1 MASII
6 KIKRNNTGGT
16 VPSGGDLAAGEL
28 AVNTADGLLFTSSN
42 GSDIVSLGQTSASIQ
57 EAAALANTNS
67 RIGTVE
73 SATTTAAIQATAA
86 LANTNA
92 YIADVKTDSAS
103 WNDSTDTITFTR
115 GDSTTYSVA
124 LTGFPSDSV
133 SNTYVQLL
141 LSNTNTFI
149 GTKLDSSSYTTADV
163 QTKAALANTNTF
175 IGTKLDSSSYTT
187 ADVQT
192 KAALANTNSA
202 ISGKQDADADTAKTD
217 VVQTFSVAQRGAVT
231 DHGSLI
237 ANTAFRQD
245 FSLSNHFKMTL
256 AGNITLNNPTN
267 QVAGQSGAMEI
278 INGGSYTVSFGSDF
292 DFAAGTPPTITA
304 SGTDVLS
311 YYVSSA
317 NNIVVDV
324 IQNLS

>member
-1 MASII
+1 M
-6 KIKRNNTGGT
+6 
-16 VPSGGDLAAGEL
+16 
-28 AVNTADGLLFTSSN
+28 
-42 GSDIVSLGQTSASIQ
+42 GQV
-57 EAAALANTNS
+57 AN
-67 RIGTVE
+67 
-73 SATTTAAIQATAA
+73 
-86 LANTNA
+86 
-92 YIADVKTDSAS
+92 
-103 WNDSTDTITFTR
+103 
-115 GDSTTYSVA
+115 VA
-124 LTGFPSDSV
+124 LTDTFDTWRVRSNQSFTNLFEINPTANTINANTVTGASV
-133 SNTYVQLL
+133 VATGSISVPAASISAVDVAFLA
-141 LSNTNTFI
+141 NTNTFI

-163 QTKAALANTNTF
+163 QAKAALANTNTF

-187 ADVQT
+187 ADVQA

-202 ISGKQDADADTAKTD
+202 IAGKQDADADTAKTD

-278 INGGSYTVSFGSDF
+278 VNGGSYTVSFGSDF

>member
-1 MASII
+1 M
-6 KIKRNNTGGT
+6 
-16 VPSGGDLAAGEL
+16 
-28 AVNTADGLLFTSSN
+28 
-42 GSDIVSLGQTSASIQ
+42 GQV
-57 EAAALANTNS
+57 AN
-67 RIGTVE
+67 
-73 SATTTAAIQATAA
+73 
-86 LANTNA
+86 
-92 YIADVKTDSAS
+92 
-103 WNDSTDTITFTR
+103 
-115 GDSTTYSVA
+115 VA
-124 LTGFPSDSV
+124 LTDTFDTWRIRSNQGFTNLFEINPTANTV
-133 SNTYVQLL
+133 SANTVTGATLVAT
-141 LSNTNTFI
+141 STVTVPAASI
-149 GTKLDSSSYTTADV
+149 SAVDV
-163 QTKAALANTNTF
+163 AFLANTNTF

-187 ADVQT
+187 ADVQVKAALANT
-192 KAALANTNSA
+192 NSRIGTVETATTTAAIQATAALANTNSA

-237 ANTAFRQD
+237 ANTTFRQD

-292 DFAAGTPPTITA
+292 DFAAGTAPTITA

>member
-1 MASII
+1 M
-6 KIKRNNTGGT
+6 
-16 VPSGGDLAAGEL
+16 
-28 AVNTADGLLFTSSN
+28 
-42 GSDIVSLGQTSASIQ
+42 GQV
-57 EAAALANTNS
+57 AN
-67 RIGTVE
+67 
-73 SATTTAAIQATAA
+73 
-86 LANTNA
+86 
-92 YIADVKTDSAS
+92 
-103 WNDSTDTITFTR
+103 
-115 GDSTTYSVA
+115 VA
-124 LTGFPSDSV
+124 LTDTFDTWRVRSNQSFTNLFEINPTANTV
-133 SNTYVQLL
+133 SANTVTGATLVAT
-141 LSNTNTFI
+141 STVTVPAASI
-149 GTKLDSSSYTTADV
+149 SAVDV
-163 QTKAALANTNTF
+163 AFLANTNTF

-187 ADVQT
+187 ADVQAKAALANT
-192 KAALANTNSA
+192 NSRIGTVETATTTAAIQATAALANTNSA

-256 AGNITLNNPTN
+256 AGNITINNPTN

>member
-1 MASII
+1 M
-6 KIKRNNTGGT
+6 
-16 VPSGGDLAAGEL
+16 
-28 AVNTADGLLFTSSN
+28 
-42 GSDIVSLGQTSASIQ
+42 GQV
-57 EAAALANTNS
+57 AN
-67 RIGTVE
+67 
-73 SATTTAAIQATAA
+73 
-86 LANTNA
+86 
-92 YIADVKTDSAS
+92 
-103 WNDSTDTITFTR
+103 
-115 GDSTTYSVA
+115 VA
-124 LTGFPSDSV
+124 LTDTFDTWRIRSNQGFTNLFEINPTANTV
-133 SNTYVQLL
+133 SANTVTGATLVAT
-141 LSNTNTFI
+141 STVTVPAASI
-149 GTKLDSSSYTTADV
+149 SAVDV
-163 QTKAALANTNTF
+163 AFLANTNTF

-192 KAALANTNSA
+192 KAALANTNSRIGTVETA

-256 AGNITLNNPTN
+256 AGNITINNPTN

-292 DFAAGTPPTITA
+292 DFAAGTAPTITA

>member
-1 MASII
+1 M
-6 KIKRNNTGGT
+6 
-16 VPSGGDLAAGEL
+16 
-28 AVNTADGLLFTSSN
+28 
-42 GSDIVSLGQTSASIQ
+42 GQV
-57 EAAALANTNS
+57 AN
-67 RIGTVE
+67 
-73 SATTTAAIQATAA
+73 
-86 LANTNA
+86 
-92 YIADVKTDSAS
+92 
-103 WNDSTDTITFTR
+103 
-115 GDSTTYSVA
+115 VA
-124 LTGFPSDSV
+124 LTDTFDTWRIRSNQGFTNLFEINPTANTV
-133 SNTYVQLL
+133 SANTVTGATLVAT
-141 LSNTNTFI
+141 STVTVPAASI
-149 GTKLDSSSYTTADV
+149 SAVDV
-163 QTKAALANTNTF
+163 AFLANTNTF

-187 ADVQT
+187 ADVQAKAALANT
-192 KAALANTNSA
+192 NSRIGTVETATTTAAIQATAALANTNSA

-245 FSLSNHFKMTL
+245 FSLTNHFKMTL
-256 AGNITLNNPTN
+256 AGSITLNNPTN

-278 INGGSYTVSFGSDF
+278 VNGGSYTVSFGSDF

>member
-1 MASII
+1 M
-6 KIKRNNTGGT
+6 
-16 VPSGGDLAAGEL
+16 
-28 AVNTADGLLFTSSN
+28 
-42 GSDIVSLGQTSASIQ
+42 GQV
-57 EAAALANTNS
+57 AN
-67 RIGTVE
+67 
-73 SATTTAAIQATAA
+73 
-86 LANTNA
+86 
-92 YIADVKTDSAS
+92 
-103 WNDSTDTITFTR
+103 
-115 GDSTTYSVA
+115 VA
-124 LTGFPSDSV
+124 LTDTFDTWRIRSNQGFTNLFEINPTANTV
-133 SNTYVQLL
+133 SANTVTGATLVAT
-141 LSNTNTFI
+141 STVTVPAASI
-149 GTKLDSSSYTTADV
+149 SAADV
-163 QTKAALANTNTF
+163 DFLANTNTF

-187 ADVQT
+187 ADVQAKAALANT
-192 KAALANTNSA
+192 NSRIGTVETATTTAAIQATAALANTNSA

-245 FSLSNHFKMTL
+245 FSSSNHFKMTL
-256 AGNITLNNPTN
+256 AGNITINNPTN

-278 INGGSYTVSFGSDF
+278 VNGGSYTVSFGSDF

>member
-1 MASII
+1 M
-6 KIKRNNTGGT
+6 
-16 VPSGGDLAAGEL
+16 
-28 AVNTADGLLFTSSN
+28 
-42 GSDIVSLGQTSASIQ
+42 GQV
-57 EAAALANTNS
+57 AN
-67 RIGTVE
+67 
-73 SATTTAAIQATAA
+73 
-86 LANTNA
+86 
-92 YIADVKTDSAS
+92 
-103 WNDSTDTITFTR
+103 
-115 GDSTTYSVA
+115 VA
-124 LTGFPSDSV
+124 LTDTFDTWRIRSNQGFTNLFEINPTANTV
-133 SNTYVQLL
+133 SANTVTGATLVAT
-141 LSNTNTFI
+141 STVTVPAASI
-149 GTKLDSSSYTTADV
+149 SAVDV
-163 QTKAALANTNTF
+163 AFLANTNTF

-187 ADVQT
+187 ADVQAKAALANT
-192 KAALANTNSA
+192 NSRIGTVETATTTAAIQATAALANTNSA

-278 INGGSYTVSFGSDF
+278 VNGSSYTVSFGSDF

>member
-1 MASII
+1 M
-6 KIKRNNTGGT
+6 
-16 VPSGGDLAAGEL
+16 
-28 AVNTADGLLFTSSN
+28 
-42 GSDIVSLGQTSASIQ
+42 GQV
-57 EAAALANTNS
+57 AN
-67 RIGTVE
+67 
-73 SATTTAAIQATAA
+73 
-86 LANTNA
+86 
-92 YIADVKTDSAS
+92 
-103 WNDSTDTITFTR
+103 
-115 GDSTTYSVA
+115 VA
-124 LTGFPSDSV
+124 LTDTFDTWRVRSNQSFTNLFEINPTANTV
-133 SNTYVQLL
+133 SANTVTGATLVAT
-141 LSNTNTFI
+141 STVTVPAASI
-149 GTKLDSSSYTTADV
+149 SAVDV
-163 QTKAALANTNTF
+163 AFLANTNTF

-187 ADVQT
+187 ADVQAKAALANT
-192 KAALANTNSA
+192 NSRIGTVETATTTAAIQATAALANTNSA

-256 AGNITLNNPTN
+256 AGKYTLNNPTN

>member
-1 MASII
+1 M
-6 KIKRNNTGGT
+6 
-16 VPSGGDLAAGEL
+16 
-28 AVNTADGLLFTSSN
+28 
-42 GSDIVSLGQTSASIQ
+42 GQV
-57 EAAALANTNS
+57 AN
-67 RIGTVE
+67 
-73 SATTTAAIQATAA
+73 
-86 LANTNA
+86 
-92 YIADVKTDSAS
+92 
-103 WNDSTDTITFTR
+103 
-115 GDSTTYSVA
+115 VA
-124 LTGFPSDSV
+124 LTDTFDTWRIRSNQGFTNLFEINPTANTV
-133 SNTYVQLL
+133 SANTVTGATLVATSTVTVPAASISAVDVAFL
-141 LSNTNTFI
+141 ANTNTFI

-163 QTKAALANTNTF
+163 QTKAALANTNSR
-175 IGTKLDSSSYTT
+175 IGTVESATTT
-187 ADVQT
+187 AAIQAT
-192 KAALANTNSA
+192 AALANTNSA

-292 DFAAGTPPTITA
+292 DFAAGTAPTITA

>member
-1 MASII
+1 M
-6 KIKRNNTGGT
+6 
-16 VPSGGDLAAGEL
+16 
-28 AVNTADGLLFTSSN
+28 
-42 GSDIVSLGQTSASIQ
+42 GQV
-57 EAAALANTNS
+57 AN
-67 RIGTVE
+67 
-73 SATTTAAIQATAA
+73 
-86 LANTNA
+86 
-92 YIADVKTDSAS
+92 
-103 WNDSTDTITFTR
+103 
-115 GDSTTYSVA
+115 VA
-124 LTGFPSDSV
+124 LTDTFDTWRIRSNQGFTNLFEINPTANTV
-133 SNTYVQLL
+133 SANTVTGATLVAT
-141 LSNTNTFI
+141 STVTVPAASI
-149 GTKLDSSSYTTADV
+149 SAVDV
-163 QTKAALANTNTF
+163 AFLANTNTF

-187 ADVQT
+187 ADVQAKAALANT
-192 KAALANTNSA
+192 NSRIGTVETATTTAAIQATAALANTNSA

-256 AGNITLNNPTN
+256 AGSITLNNPTN

-292 DFAAGTPPTITA
+292 DFAGGTAPTITA

-311 YYVSSA
+311 YYVLSA

>member
-1 MASII
+1 M
-6 KIKRNNTGGT
+6 
-16 VPSGGDLAAGEL
+16 
-28 AVNTADGLLFTSSN
+28 
-42 GSDIVSLGQTSASIQ
+42 GQV
-57 EAAALANTNS
+57 AN
-67 RIGTVE
+67 
-73 SATTTAAIQATAA
+73 
-86 LANTNA
+86 
-92 YIADVKTDSAS
+92 
-103 WNDSTDTITFTR
+103 
-115 GDSTTYSVA
+115 VA
-124 LTGFPSDSV
+124 LTDTFDTWRIRSNQGFTNLFEINPTANTV
-133 SNTYVQLL
+133 SANTVTGATLVATSTVTVPAASISAVDVAFL
-141 LSNTNTFI
+141 ANTNTFI

-163 QTKAALANTNTF
+163 QTKAALANTNSR
-175 IGTKLDSSSYTT
+175 IGTVETATTT
-187 ADVQT
+187 AAIQAT
-192 KAALANTNSA
+192 AALANTNSA

-245 FSLSNHFKMTL
+245 FSLTNHFKMTL

-278 INGGSYTVSFGSDF
+278 VNGGSYTVSFGSDF

>member
-1 MASII
+1 M
-6 KIKRNNTGGT
+6 
-16 VPSGGDLAAGEL
+16 
-28 AVNTADGLLFTSSN
+28 
-42 GSDIVSLGQTSASIQ
+42 GQV
-57 EAAALANTNS
+57 AN
-67 RIGTVE
+67 
-73 SATTTAAIQATAA
+73 
-86 LANTNA
+86 
-92 YIADVKTDSAS
+92 
-103 WNDSTDTITFTR
+103 
-115 GDSTTYSVA
+115 VA
-124 LTGFPSDSV
+124 LTDTFDTWRIRSNQGFTNLFEINPTANTV
-133 SNTYVQLL
+133 SANTVTGATLVAT
-141 LSNTNTFI
+141 STVTVPAASI
-149 GTKLDSSSYTTADV
+149 SAVDV
-163 QTKAALANTNTF
+163 AFLANTNTF

-187 ADVQT
+187 ADVQAKAALANT
-192 KAALANTNSA
+192 NSRIGTVETATTTAAIQATAALANTNSA

-292 DFAAGTPPTITA
+292 DFAAGTAPTITA

>member
-1 MASII
+1 M
-6 KIKRNNTGGT
+6 
-16 VPSGGDLAAGEL
+16 
-28 AVNTADGLLFTSSN
+28 
-42 GSDIVSLGQTSASIQ
+42 GQV
-57 EAAALANTNS
+57 AN
-67 RIGTVE
+67 
-73 SATTTAAIQATAA
+73 
-86 LANTNA
+86 
-92 YIADVKTDSAS
+92 
-103 WNDSTDTITFTR
+103 
-115 GDSTTYSVA
+115 VA
-124 LTGFPSDSV
+124 LTDTFDTWRIRSNQGFTNLFEINPTANTV
-133 SNTYVQLL
+133 SANTVTGATLVAT
-141 LSNTNTFI
+141 STVTVPAASI
-149 GTKLDSSSYTTADV
+149 SAVDV
-163 QTKAALANTNTF
+163 DFLANTNTF

-187 ADVQT
+187 ADVQAKAALANT
-192 KAALANTNSA
+192 NSRIGTVETATTTAAIQATAALANTNSA

-245 FSLSNHFKMTL
+245 FSSSNHFKMTL

-278 INGGSYTVSFGSDF
+278 VNGGSYTVSFGSDF
-292 DFAAGTPPTITA
+292 NFAAGTPPTITA

>member
-1 MASII
+1 MGQVANVALTDTFDTWRIRSNQGFTNLFEINPTANTVSANTVTGATLVATSTVTVPAASISAVDVAFLA
-6 KIKRNNTGGT
+6 NTNTFIGT
-16 VPSGGDLAAGEL
+16 KLDSSSYT
-28 AVNTADGLLFTSSN
+28 TAD
-42 GSDIVSLGQTSASIQ
+42 VQVK
-57 EAAALANTNS
+57 AALANTNS

-73 SATTTAAIQATAA
+73 SATTTAAIQAT
-86 LANTNA
+86 
-92 YIADVKTDSAS
+92 
-103 WNDSTDTITFTR
+103 
-115 GDSTTYSVA
+115 
-124 LTGFPSDSV
+124 
-133 SNTYVQLL
+133 
-141 LSNTNTFI
+141 
-149 GTKLDSSSYTTADV
+149 
-163 QTKAALANTNTF
+163 
-175 IGTKLDSSSYTT
+175 
-187 ADVQT
+187 
-192 KAALANTNSA
+192 AALANTNSA

-237 ANTAFRQD
+237 ANTTFRQD

-292 DFAAGTPPTITA
+292 DFAAGTAPTITA

>member
-1 MASII
+1 M
-6 KIKRNNTGGT
+6 
-16 VPSGGDLAAGEL
+16 
-28 AVNTADGLLFTSSN
+28 
-42 GSDIVSLGQTSASIQ
+42 GQV
-57 EAAALANTNS
+57 AN
-67 RIGTVE
+67 
-73 SATTTAAIQATAA
+73 
-86 LANTNA
+86 
-92 YIADVKTDSAS
+92 
-103 WNDSTDTITFTR
+103 
-115 GDSTTYSVA
+115 VA
-124 LTGFPSDSV
+124 LTDTFDTWRIRSNQGFTNLFEINPTANTV
-133 SNTYVQLL
+133 SANTVTGATLVAT
-141 LSNTNTFI
+141 STVTVPAASI
-149 GTKLDSSSYTTADV
+149 SAVDV
-163 QTKAALANTNTF
+163 AFLANTNTF

-187 ADVQT
+187 ADVQA
-192 KAALANTNSA
+192 KAALANTNSRIGTVETD

-256 AGNITLNNPTN
+256 AGNITINNPTN

-278 INGGSYTVSFGSDF
+278 VNGGSYTVSFGSDF

>member
-1 MASII
+1 MGQVANVALTDTFDTWRIRSNQGFTNLFEINPTANTVSANTVTGATLVATSTVTVPAASISAVDVAFLA
-6 KIKRNNTGGT
+6 NTNTFIGT
-16 VPSGGDLAAGEL
+16 KLDSSSYT
-28 AVNTADGLLFTSSN
+28 TAD
-42 GSDIVSLGQTSASIQ
+42 VQAK
-57 EAAALANTNS
+57 AALANTNS

-73 SATTTAAIQATAA
+73 SATTTAAIQAT
-86 LANTNA
+86 
-92 YIADVKTDSAS
+92 
-103 WNDSTDTITFTR
+103 
-115 GDSTTYSVA
+115 
-124 LTGFPSDSV
+124 
-133 SNTYVQLL
+133 
-141 LSNTNTFI
+141 
-149 GTKLDSSSYTTADV
+149 
-163 QTKAALANTNTF
+163 
-175 IGTKLDSSSYTT
+175 
-187 ADVQT
+187 
-192 KAALANTNSA
+192 AALANTNSA

-278 INGGSYTVSFGSDF
+278 VNGGSYTVSFGSDF

>member
-1 MASII
+1 M
-6 KIKRNNTGGT
+6 
-16 VPSGGDLAAGEL
+16 
-28 AVNTADGLLFTSSN
+28 
-42 GSDIVSLGQTSASIQ
+42 GQV
-57 EAAALANTNS
+57 AN
-67 RIGTVE
+67 
-73 SATTTAAIQATAA
+73 
-86 LANTNA
+86 
-92 YIADVKTDSAS
+92 
-103 WNDSTDTITFTR
+103 
-115 GDSTTYSVA
+115 VA
-124 LTGFPSDSV
+124 LTDTFDTWRVRSNQGFTNLFEINPTANTV
-133 SNTYVQLL
+133 SANTVTGATLVATSTVTVPAASISAVDVAFL
-141 LSNTNTFI
+141 ANTNTFI

-163 QTKAALANTNTF
+163 QTKAALANTNSR
-175 IGTKLDSSSYTT
+175 IGTVETATTT
-187 ADVQT
+187 AAIQAT
-192 KAALANTNSA
+192 AALANTNSA

-292 DFAAGTPPTITA
+292 DFAAGTAPTITA

>member
-1 MASII
+1 M
-6 KIKRNNTGGT
+6 
-16 VPSGGDLAAGEL
+16 
-28 AVNTADGLLFTSSN
+28 
-42 GSDIVSLGQTSASIQ
+42 GQV
-57 EAAALANTNS
+57 AN
-67 RIGTVE
+67 
-73 SATTTAAIQATAA
+73 
-86 LANTNA
+86 
-92 YIADVKTDSAS
+92 
-103 WNDSTDTITFTR
+103 
-115 GDSTTYSVA
+115 VA
-124 LTGFPSDSV
+124 LTDTFDTWRIRSNQGFTNLFEINPTANTV
-133 SNTYVQLL
+133 SANTVTGATLVAT
-141 LSNTNTFI
+141 STVTVPAASI
-149 GTKLDSSSYTTADV
+149 SAVDV
-163 QTKAALANTNTF
+163 AFLANTNTF

-187 ADVQT
+187 ADVQVKAALANT
-192 KAALANTNSA
+192 NSRIGTVETATTTAAIQATAALANTNSA

>member
-1 MASII
+1 MGQVANVALTDTFDTWRIRSNQGFTNLFEINPTANTVSANTVTGATLVATSTVTVPAASI
-6 KIKRNNTGGT
+6 GG
-16 VPSGGDLAAGEL
+16 
-28 AVNTADGLLFTSSN
+28 ADVDF
-42 GSDIVSLGQTSASIQ
+42 
-57 EAAALANTNS
+57 LANTNS

-73 SATTTAAIQATAA
+73 TATTTAAIQATAA
-86 LANTNA
+86 LANTN
-92 YIADVKTDSAS
+92 S
-103 WNDSTDTITFTR
+103 R
-115 GDSTTYSVA
+115 
-124 LTGFPSDSV
+124 
-133 SNTYVQLL
+133 
-141 LSNTNTFI
+141 I
-149 GTKLDSSSYTTADV
+149 GTVETATTTAAI
-163 QTKAALANTNTF
+163 QAT
-175 IGTKLDSSSYTT
+175 
-187 ADVQT
+187 
-192 KAALANTNSA
+192 AALANTNSA

-245 FSLSNHFKMTL
+245 FSSSNHFKMTL

-278 INGGSYTVSFGSDF
+278 VNGGSYTVSFGSDF

>member
-1 MASII
+1 M
-6 KIKRNNTGGT
+6 
-16 VPSGGDLAAGEL
+16 
-28 AVNTADGLLFTSSN
+28 
-42 GSDIVSLGQTSASIQ
+42 GQV
-57 EAAALANTNS
+57 AN
-67 RIGTVE
+67 
-73 SATTTAAIQATAA
+73 
-86 LANTNA
+86 
-92 YIADVKTDSAS
+92 
-103 WNDSTDTITFTR
+103 
-115 GDSTTYSVA
+115 VA
-124 LTGFPSDSV
+124 LTDTFDTWRIRSNQGFTNLFEINPTANTV
-133 SNTYVQLL
+133 SANTVTGATLVAT
-141 LSNTNTFI
+141 STVTVPAASI
-149 GTKLDSSSYTTADV
+149 SAVDV
-163 QTKAALANTNTF
+163 AFLANTNTF

-256 AGNITLNNPTN
+256 AGNITINNPTN

-292 DFAAGTPPTITA
+292 DFAAGTAPTITA

>member
-1 MASII
+1 M
-6 KIKRNNTGGT
+6 
-16 VPSGGDLAAGEL
+16 
-28 AVNTADGLLFTSSN
+28 
-42 GSDIVSLGQTSASIQ
+42 GQV
-57 EAAALANTNS
+57 AN
-67 RIGTVE
+67 
-73 SATTTAAIQATAA
+73 
-86 LANTNA
+86 
-92 YIADVKTDSAS
+92 
-103 WNDSTDTITFTR
+103 
-115 GDSTTYSVA
+115 VA
-124 LTGFPSDSV
+124 LTDTFDTWRIRSNQGFTNLFEINPTANTV
-133 SNTYVQLL
+133 SANTVTGATLVAT
-141 LSNTNTFI
+141 STVTVPAASI
-149 GTKLDSSSYTTADV
+149 SAVDV
-163 QTKAALANTNTF
+163 AFLANTNTF

-187 ADVQT
+187 ADVQA

>member
-1 MASII
+1 M
-6 KIKRNNTGGT
+6 
-16 VPSGGDLAAGEL
+16 
-28 AVNTADGLLFTSSN
+28 
-42 GSDIVSLGQTSASIQ
+42 GQV
-57 EAAALANTNS
+57 AN
-67 RIGTVE
+67 
-73 SATTTAAIQATAA
+73 
-86 LANTNA
+86 
-92 YIADVKTDSAS
+92 
-103 WNDSTDTITFTR
+103 
-115 GDSTTYSVA
+115 VA
-124 LTGFPSDSV
+124 LTDTFDTWRVRSNQSFTNLFEINPTANTINANTVTGASV
-133 SNTYVQLL
+133 VATGSISVPAASISAVDVAFLA
-141 LSNTNTFI
+141 NTNTFI

-163 QTKAALANTNTF
+163 QAKAALANTNTF

-187 ADVQT
+187 ADVQA

-202 ISGKQDADADTAKTD
+202 IAGKQDADADTAKTD

-245 FSLSNHFKMTL
+245 FSVSNHFKMTL
-256 AGNITLNNPTN
+256 AGNITINNPTN

-278 INGGSYTVSFGSDF
+278 INGASYTVSFGSDF

>member
-1 MASII
+1 M
-6 KIKRNNTGGT
+6 
-16 VPSGGDLAAGEL
+16 
-28 AVNTADGLLFTSSN
+28 
-42 GSDIVSLGQTSASIQ
+42 GQI
-57 EAAALANTNS
+57 AN
-67 RIGTVE
+67 
-73 SATTTAAIQATAA
+73 
-86 LANTNA
+86 
-92 YIADVKTDSAS
+92 
-103 WNDSTDTITFTR
+103 
-115 GDSTTYSVA
+115 VA
-124 LTGFPSDSV
+124 LTDTFDTWRIRSNQGFTNLFEINPTANTV
-133 SNTYVQLL
+133 SANTVTGATLVAT
-141 LSNTNTFI
+141 STVTVPAASI
-149 GTKLDSSSYTTADV
+149 SAVDV
-163 QTKAALANTNTF
+163 AFLANTNTF

-187 ADVQT
+187 ADVQA

-256 AGNITLNNPTN
+256 AGNITLNTPTN

>member
-1 MASII
+1 M
-6 KIKRNNTGGT
+6 
-16 VPSGGDLAAGEL
+16 
-28 AVNTADGLLFTSSN
+28 
-42 GSDIVSLGQTSASIQ
+42 GQV
-57 EAAALANTNS
+57 AN
-67 RIGTVE
+67 
-73 SATTTAAIQATAA
+73 
-86 LANTNA
+86 
-92 YIADVKTDSAS
+92 
-103 WNDSTDTITFTR
+103 
-115 GDSTTYSVA
+115 VA
-124 LTGFPSDSV
+124 LTDTFDTWRIRSNQGFTNLFEINPTA
-133 SNTYVQLL
+133 NTINA
-141 LSNTNTFI
+141 NTVTGATLVATSTVTVPAASI
-149 GTKLDSSSYTTADV
+149 SAVDV
-163 QTKAALANTNTF
+163 AFLANTNTF

-187 ADVQT
+187 ADVQVKAALANT
-192 KAALANTNSA
+192 NSRIGTVETATTTAAIQATAALANTNSA

-292 DFAAGTPPTITA
+292 DFAAGTAPTITA

>member
-1 MASII
+1 M
-6 KIKRNNTGGT
+6 
-16 VPSGGDLAAGEL
+16 
-28 AVNTADGLLFTSSN
+28 
-42 GSDIVSLGQTSASIQ
+42 GQV
-57 EAAALANTNS
+57 AN
-67 RIGTVE
+67 
-73 SATTTAAIQATAA
+73 
-86 LANTNA
+86 
-92 YIADVKTDSAS
+92 
-103 WNDSTDTITFTR
+103 
-115 GDSTTYSVA
+115 VA
-124 LTGFPSDSV
+124 LTDTFDTWRIRSNQGFTNLFEINPTANTV
-133 SNTYVQLL
+133 SANTVTGATLVAT
-141 LSNTNTFI
+141 STVTVPAASI
-149 GTKLDSSSYTTADV
+149 SAVDV
-163 QTKAALANTNTF
+163 AFLANTNTF

-187 ADVQT
+187 ADVQAKAALANT
-192 KAALANTNSA
+192 NSRIGTVETATTTAAIQATAALANTNSA

-245 FSLSNHFKMTL
+245 FSLTNHFKMTL

-278 INGGSYTVSFGSDF
+278 VNGGSYTVSFGSDF

>member
-1 MASII
+1 M
-6 KIKRNNTGGT
+6 
-16 VPSGGDLAAGEL
+16 
-28 AVNTADGLLFTSSN
+28 
-42 GSDIVSLGQTSASIQ
+42 GQV
-57 EAAALANTNS
+57 AN
-67 RIGTVE
+67 
-73 SATTTAAIQATAA
+73 
-86 LANTNA
+86 
-92 YIADVKTDSAS
+92 
-103 WNDSTDTITFTR
+103 
-115 GDSTTYSVA
+115 VA
-124 LTGFPSDSV
+124 LTDTFDTWRIRSNQCFTNLFEINPTANTV
-133 SNTYVQLL
+133 SANTVTGATLVAT
-141 LSNTNTFI
+141 STVTVPAASI
-149 GTKLDSSSYTTADV
+149 SAVDV
-163 QTKAALANTNTF
+163 AFLANTNTF

-187 ADVQT
+187 ADVQV

>member
-1 MASII
+1 M
-6 KIKRNNTGGT
+6 
-16 VPSGGDLAAGEL
+16 
-28 AVNTADGLLFTSSN
+28 
-42 GSDIVSLGQTSASIQ
+42 GQV
-57 EAAALANTNS
+57 AN
-67 RIGTVE
+67 
-73 SATTTAAIQATAA
+73 
-86 LANTNA
+86 
-92 YIADVKTDSAS
+92 
-103 WNDSTDTITFTR
+103 
-115 GDSTTYSVA
+115 VA
-124 LTGFPSDSV
+124 LTDTFDTWRIRSNQGFTNLFEINPTANTV
-133 SNTYVQLL
+133 SANTVTGATLVAT
-141 LSNTNTFI
+141 STVTVPAASI
-149 GTKLDSSSYTTADV
+149 SAVDV
-163 QTKAALANTNTF
+163 AFLANTNTF

-187 ADVQT
+187 ADVQAKAALANT
-192 KAALANTNSA
+192 NSRIGTVETATTTAAIQATAALANTNSA

-245 FSLSNHFKMTL
+245 FSSSNHFKMTL

-278 INGGSYTVSFGSDF
+278 VNGGSYTVSFGSDF

-317 NNIVVDV
+317 NNIVIDV
-324 IQNLS
+324 LQNLS

>member
-1 MASII
+1 M
-6 KIKRNNTGGT
+6 
-16 VPSGGDLAAGEL
+16 
-28 AVNTADGLLFTSSN
+28 
-42 GSDIVSLGQTSASIQ
+42 GQV
-57 EAAALANTNS
+57 AN
-67 RIGTVE
+67 
-73 SATTTAAIQATAA
+73 
-86 LANTNA
+86 
-92 YIADVKTDSAS
+92 
-103 WNDSTDTITFTR
+103 
-115 GDSTTYSVA
+115 VA
-124 LTGFPSDSV
+124 LTDTFDTWRVRSNQSFTNLFEINPTANTV
-133 SNTYVQLL
+133 SANTVTGATLVAT
-141 LSNTNTFI
+141 STVTVPAASI
-149 GTKLDSSSYTTADV
+149 SAVDV
-163 QTKAALANTNTF
+163 AFLANTNTF

-187 ADVQT
+187 ADVQVKAALANT
-192 KAALANTNSA
+192 NSRIGTVETATTTAAIQATAALANTNSA

-256 AGNITLNNPTN
+256 AGNITINNPTN

>member
-1 MASII
+1 MGQVANVALTDTFDTWRIRSNQGFTNLFEINPTANTVSANTVTGATLVATSTVTVPAASI
-6 KIKRNNTGGT
+6 GG
-16 VPSGGDLAAGEL
+16 
-28 AVNTADGLLFTSSN
+28 ADVDF
-42 GSDIVSLGQTSASIQ
+42 
-57 EAAALANTNS
+57 LANTNS

-73 SATTTAAIQATAA
+73 TATTTAAIQATAA
-86 LANTNA
+86 LANTN
-92 YIADVKTDSAS
+92 S
-103 WNDSTDTITFTR
+103 R
-115 GDSTTYSVA
+115 
-124 LTGFPSDSV
+124 
-133 SNTYVQLL
+133 
-141 LSNTNTFI
+141 I
-149 GTKLDSSSYTTADV
+149 GTVETATTTAAI
-163 QTKAALANTNTF
+163 QAT
-175 IGTKLDSSSYTT
+175 
-187 ADVQT
+187 
-192 KAALANTNSA
+192 AALANTNSA

-245 FSLSNHFKMTL
+245 FSSSNHFKMTL

-278 INGGSYTVSFGSDF
+278 VNGGSYTVSFGSDF
-292 DFAAGTPPTITA
+292 DFAAGTAPTITA
-304 SGTDVLS
+304 SGTDLLS

>member
-1 MASII
+1 M
-6 KIKRNNTGGT
+6 
-16 VPSGGDLAAGEL
+16 
-28 AVNTADGLLFTSSN
+28 
-42 GSDIVSLGQTSASIQ
+42 GQV
-57 EAAALANTNS
+57 AN
-67 RIGTVE
+67 
-73 SATTTAAIQATAA
+73 
-86 LANTNA
+86 
-92 YIADVKTDSAS
+92 
-103 WNDSTDTITFTR
+103 
-115 GDSTTYSVA
+115 VA
-124 LTGFPSDSV
+124 LTDTFDTWRIRSNQGFTNLFEINPTANTV
-133 SNTYVQLL
+133 SANTVTGATLVAT
-141 LSNTNTFI
+141 STVTVPAASI
-149 GTKLDSSSYTTADV
+149 SAADV
-163 QTKAALANTNTF
+163 DFLANTNTF

-187 ADVQT
+187 ADVQAKAALANT
-192 KAALANTNSA
+192 NSRIGTVETATTTAAIQATAALANTNSA

-278 INGGSYTVSFGSDF
+278 VNGGSYTVSFGSDF

>member
-1 MASII
+1 MGQVANVALTDTFDTWRIRSNQGFTNLFEINPTANTVSANTVTGATLVATSTVTVPAASI
-6 KIKRNNTGGT
+6 
-16 VPSGGDLAAGEL
+16 S
-28 AVNTADGLLFTSSN
+28 AVDVDF
-42 GSDIVSLGQTSASIQ
+42 
-57 EAAALANTNS
+57 LANTNS

-73 SATTTAAIQATAA
+73 TATTTAAIQATAA
-86 LANTNA
+86 LANTN
-92 YIADVKTDSAS
+92 S
-103 WNDSTDTITFTR
+103 R
-115 GDSTTYSVA
+115 
-124 LTGFPSDSV
+124 
-133 SNTYVQLL
+133 
-141 LSNTNTFI
+141 I
-149 GTKLDSSSYTTADV
+149 GTVETATTTAAI
-163 QTKAALANTNTF
+163 QAT
-175 IGTKLDSSSYTT
+175 
-187 ADVQT
+187 
-192 KAALANTNSA
+192 AALANTNSA

-245 FSLSNHFKMTL
+245 FSSSNHFKMTL

-278 INGGSYTVSFGSDF
+278 VNGGSYTVSFGSDF

>member
-1 MASII
+1 MGQVANVALTDTFDTWRIRSNQGFTNLFEINPTANTVSANTVTGATLVATSTVTVPAASI
-6 KIKRNNTGGT
+6 GG
-16 VPSGGDLAAGEL
+16 
-28 AVNTADGLLFTSSN
+28 ADVDF
-42 GSDIVSLGQTSASIQ
+42 
-57 EAAALANTNS
+57 LANTNS

-73 SATTTAAIQATAA
+73 TATTTAAIQATAA
-86 LANTNA
+86 LANTN
-92 YIADVKTDSAS
+92 S
-103 WNDSTDTITFTR
+103 R
-115 GDSTTYSVA
+115 
-124 LTGFPSDSV
+124 
-133 SNTYVQLL
+133 
-141 LSNTNTFI
+141 I
-149 GTKLDSSSYTTADV
+149 GTVETATTTAAI
-163 QTKAALANTNTF
+163 QAT
-175 IGTKLDSSSYTT
+175 
-187 ADVQT
+187 
-192 KAALANTNSA
+192 AALANTNSA

-245 FSLSNHFKMTL
+245 FSSSNHFKMTL

-278 INGGSYTVSFGSDF
+278 VNGGSYTVSFGSDF
-292 DFAAGTPPTITA
+292 DFAAGSAPTITA
-304 SGTDVLS
+304 SGTDLLS

>member
-1 MASII
+1 M
-6 KIKRNNTGGT
+6 
-16 VPSGGDLAAGEL
+16 
-28 AVNTADGLLFTSSN
+28 
-42 GSDIVSLGQTSASIQ
+42 GQV
-57 EAAALANTNS
+57 AN
-67 RIGTVE
+67 
-73 SATTTAAIQATAA
+73 
-86 LANTNA
+86 
-92 YIADVKTDSAS
+92 
-103 WNDSTDTITFTR
+103 
-115 GDSTTYSVA
+115 VA
-124 LTGFPSDSV
+124 LTDTFDTWRVRSNQGFTNLFEINPTANTV
-133 SNTYVQLL
+133 SANTVTGATLVAT
-141 LSNTNTFI
+141 STVTVPAASI
-149 GTKLDSSSYTTADV
+149 SAVDV
-163 QTKAALANTNTF
+163 AFLANTNTF

-187 ADVQT
+187 ADVQAKAALANT
-192 KAALANTNSA
+192 NSRIGTVETATTTAAIQATAALANTNSA

-292 DFAAGTPPTITA
+292 DFAAGTAPTITA